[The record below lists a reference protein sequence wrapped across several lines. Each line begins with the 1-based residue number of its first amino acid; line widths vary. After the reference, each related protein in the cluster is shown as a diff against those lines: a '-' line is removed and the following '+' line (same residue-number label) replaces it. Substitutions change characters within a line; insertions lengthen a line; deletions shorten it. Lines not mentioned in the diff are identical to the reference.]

1 MVTASKSPR
10 QEIRLVLLS
19 TVYAVIKLCK
29 LVEKT
34 LYNKAFNEAISN
46 EERRIVCF
54 CRISKYI
61 TYDRRIAPIQVR
73 RIRFFGNYI

>member
-29 LVEKT
+29 LVEKP

-54 CRISKYI
+54 RIDKYN
-61 TYDRRIAPIQVR
+61 V
-73 RIRFFGNYI
+73 